1 MNKVM
6 LIGNVGAD
14 PVVRIMP
21 DQTTKVAQV
30 RLATTKRGY
39 TKQNGQQVPDKTTW
53 HTLIFWRSLAE
64 VVERYIHKGDKLF
77 VEGEYESR
85 EYSPDRN
92 NPDVKTTVYEV
103 TVSNLEMLTPKSAQA
118 APAPSPAPMPMAP
131 PAAPGYNN
139 QYAQTGQYAPTA
151 PAPAAPAPAP
161 MPPHNAMPQQ
171 GTIPF
176 QQQVAGQP
184 QAQQG
189 APVQAAQQEWG
200 DNSYLPFQ

>member
-14 PVVRIMP
+14 PVVRFMP
-21 DQTTKVAQV
+21 DGTTKVAQV

-53 HTLIFWRSLAE
+53 HTLIMWRKLAD
-64 VVERYIHKGDKLF
+64 VVEQYVRKGDKLY

-85 EYSPDRN
+85 EYNDRA
-92 NPDVKTTVYEV
+92 NPDVKHTVYEV
-103 TVSNLEMLTPKSAQA
+103 NVSNLELLTPKNAQA

-139 QYAQTGQYAPTA
+139 QYAQAGQYAPAA

-161 MPPHNAMPQQ
+161 LPPHYAAPQQ

-176 QQQVAGQP
+176 QPQVAAQP
-184 QAQQG
+184 QAQQA
-189 APVQAAQQEWG
+189 APIQAPQAPEWG
-200 DNSYLPFQ
+200 DNSNLPF